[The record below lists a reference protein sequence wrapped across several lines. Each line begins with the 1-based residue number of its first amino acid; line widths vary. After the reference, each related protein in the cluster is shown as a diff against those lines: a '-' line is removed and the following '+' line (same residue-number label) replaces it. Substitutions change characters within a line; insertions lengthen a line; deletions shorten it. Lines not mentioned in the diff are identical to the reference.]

1 MSDSNTIPSLNNLS
15 KIDAAI
21 AAAKARKAAR
31 EAARAEAPPAA
42 QDLEMSEP
50 VDNVDVSPSDDLT
63 DTDKRQS
70 TRAAKKAMILA
81 DREARKAAKAAQ
93 RQEKKE
99 TKVAQR
105 SGPAHMSKVDKA
117 AAKLPTLLDE
127 TKQLFSD
134 ITQQLHADQITA
146 LVLHLQHHNR
156 VNATQ
161 RALTAKVEAGTAVRI
176 VGGDPKFIGRTGVV
190 FKAQRIRCYV
200 TVPGVNRPV
209 YLFTS
214 DVTPIEV
221 ETLAPSPEPE
231 EVESTGTEG

>member
-1 MSDSNTIPSLNNLS
+1 MSDTNTAPAVNLS

-31 EAARAEAPPAA
+31 EAALQEAGPAP
-42 QDLEMSEP
+42 QDPVVIEP
-50 VDNVDVSPSDDLT
+50 GDGSDASSSDDLS
-63 DTDKRQS
+63 DADKRQS
-70 TRAAKKAMILA
+70 NRAAKKAMILA
-81 DREARKAAKAAQ
+81 DREARKAAKAAE
-93 RQEKKE
+93 RGAKKE
-99 TKVAQR
+99 AKVAQR

-117 AAKLPTLLDE
+117 AERLPTLTSEAKALLDDC
-127 TKQLFSD
+127 TS
-134 ITQQLHADQITA
+134 QLHPDQLAA
-146 LVLHLQHHNR
+146 LALHIQHINR

-161 RALTAKVEAGTAVRI
+161 RALSAKVEAGTAVRI

-214 DVTPIEV
+214 DVTPVEV
-221 ETLAPSPEPE
+221 ESLSHAPEPE
-231 EVESTGTEG
+231 EVPSTGTEG

>member
-1 MSDSNTIPSLNNLS
+1 MSDTNTTPALNIS

-31 EAARAEAPPAA
+31 DAARQEAGPTS
-42 QDLEMSEP
+42 QDPVMSEP
-50 VDNVDVSPSDDLT
+50 GDNVDASPSDDLT
-63 DTDKRQS
+63 DADKRQS
-70 TRAAKKAMILA
+70 HRAAKKAMILA
-81 DREARKAAKAAQ
+81 DREARKVAKEAE
-93 RQEKKE
+93 RQKKKE

-105 SGPAHMSKVDKA
+105 TGPAHMSKVDKA
-117 AAKLPTLLDE
+117 AERLPTLTSEAKALLDDC
-127 TKQLFSD
+127 TS
-134 ITQQLHADQITA
+134 QLHPDQLAA
-146 LVLHLQHHNR
+146 LALHIQHINR

-161 RALTAKVEAGTAVRI
+161 RALSAKVEAGTAVRI

-214 DVTPIEV
+214 DVTPVEV
-221 ETLAPSPEPE
+221 ESLSHAPEPE
-231 EVESTGTEG
+231 EVPSTGTEG

>member
-1 MSDSNTIPSLNNLS
+1 MSDTNTAPALNIS

-31 EAARAEAPPAA
+31 EAALQEAA
-42 QDLEMSEP
+42 QAPQDSAVSESG
-50 VDNVDVSPSDDLT
+50 DSNDTSSSHELSDA
-63 DTDKRQS
+63 DKRQS
-70 TRAAKKAMILA
+70 NRAAKKAMILA
-81 DREARKAAKAAQ
+81 DREARKAAKQAERSA
-93 RQEKKE
+93 KKE

-117 AAKLPTLLDE
+117 AAKLPTLTSEAKALLDDC
-127 TKQLFSD
+127 TS
-134 ITQQLHADQITA
+134 QLHPDQLAA
-146 LVLHLQHHNR
+146 LALHIQHINR

-161 RALTAKVEAGTAVRI
+161 RALSAKVEAGTAVRI
-176 VGGDPKFIGRTGVV
+176 IGGDPKFVGRTGVV

-214 DVTPIEV
+214 DVTPVEV
-221 ETLAPSPEPE
+221 ETLPEVSQPE
-231 EVESTGTEG
+231 EATGTEG

>member
-1 MSDSNTIPSLNNLS
+1 MSDTNTTPALNIS

-31 EAARAEAPPAA
+31 EAAL
-42 QDLEMSEP
+42 QDTSPTSQDPVVIEP
-50 VDNVDVSPSDDLT
+50 GDGSDVSSSYELT
-63 DTDKRQS
+63 DADKRQS
-70 TRAAKKAMILA
+70 NRAAKKAMILA
-81 DREARKAAKAAQ
+81 DREARRAAKAAE
-93 RQEKKE
+93 RSTKKE

-105 SGPAHMSKVDKA
+105 TGPAHMSKVDKA

-127 TKQLFSD
+127 TKQLFND
-134 ITQQLHADQITA
+134 ITQQLHADQVTA

-161 RALTAKVEAGTAVRI
+161 RALTAKVETGTAVRI

-214 DVTPIEV
+214 DVTPV
-221 ETLAPSPEPE
+221 ELETVTSIPTPT
-231 EVESTGTEG
+231 ESTGTDG

>member
-1 MSDSNTIPSLNNLS
+1 MSDTNTAPALNIS

-31 EAARAEAPPAA
+31 EAALQEAA
-42 QDLEMSEP
+42 QAPQDSAVSESG
-50 VDNVDVSPSDDLT
+50 DSSDTSSSHELSDA
-63 DTDKRQS
+63 DKRQS
-70 TRAAKKAMILA
+70 NRAAKKAMILA
-81 DREARKAAKAAQ
+81 DREARKAAKQAERSA
-93 RQEKKE
+93 KKE

-117 AAKLPTLLDE
+117 AAKLPTLTSEAKALLDDC
-127 TKQLFSD
+127 TS
-134 ITQQLHADQITA
+134 QLHPDQLAA
-146 LVLHLQHHNR
+146 LALHIQHINR

-161 RALTAKVEAGTAVRI
+161 RALSTKIEAGTAVQI
-176 VGGDPKFIGRTGVV
+176 VGGDPKFIGHTGVV

-214 DVTPIEV
+214 DVTPIEI
-221 ETLAPSPEPE
+221 ETVAPVSEPE
-231 EVESTGTEG
+231 EVDATGTED

>member
-1 MSDSNTIPSLNNLS
+1 MSDTNTAPAVNLS

-31 EAARAEAPPAA
+31 EAALQEAGPAP
-42 QDLEMSEP
+42 QDPVVIEP
-50 VDNVDVSPSDDLT
+50 GDGSDASPSDDLT
-63 DTDKRQS
+63 GADKRPS

-99 TKVAQR
+99 AKVSPR
-105 SGPAHMSKVDKA
+105 TGPAHMSKVDKA
-117 AAKLPTLLDE
+117 AAKLPSLIDE
-127 TKQLFSD
+127 TKQLFGD
-134 ITQQLHADQITA
+134 ITQQLDAEQIAA

-176 VGGDPKFIGRTGVV
+176 IGGDPKFIGRTGVV

-214 DVTPIEV
+214 DVTPVEV
-221 ETLAPSPEPE
+221 ETLPAAQEPE
-231 EVESTGTEG
+231 EVPSTGTEG

>member
-1 MSDSNTIPSLNNLS
+1 MSDTNTAPALNIS

-31 EAARAEAPPAA
+31 EAALQEAA
-42 QDLEMSEP
+42 QAPQDSAVSESG
-50 VDNVDVSPSDDLT
+50 DSSDTSSSYELSDA
-63 DTDKRQS
+63 DKRQS

-81 DREARKAAKAAQ
+81 DREARKAAKQAERSA
-93 RQEKKE
+93 KKE

-117 AAKLPTLLDE
+117 AAKLPTLTSEAKALLDDC
-127 TKQLFSD
+127 TS
-134 ITQQLHADQITA
+134 QLHPDQLAA
-146 LVLHLQHHNR
+146 LALHIQHINR

-161 RALTAKVEAGTAVRI
+161 RALSAKVEAGTAVRI
-176 VGGDPKFIGRTGVV
+176 IGGDPKFVGRTGVV

-214 DVTPIEV
+214 DVTPVEV
-221 ETLAPSPEPE
+221 ETLPEVSEPE
-231 EVESTGTEG
+231 EATGTEG

>member
-1 MSDSNTIPSLNNLS
+1 MSDTNTVPAVNLS

-31 EAARAEAPPAA
+31 EAALQEAGPAP
-42 QDLEMSEP
+42 QDPVVIEP
-50 VDNVDVSPSDDLT
+50 GDGSDASSSDDLS
-63 DTDKRQS
+63 DADKCQS
-70 TRAAKKAMILA
+70 NRAAKKAMILA
-81 DREARKAAKAAQ
+81 DREARKAAKAAE
-93 RQEKKE
+93 RGAKKE
-99 TKVAQR
+99 AKVAQR

-117 AAKLPTLLDE
+117 AERLPTLTSEAKALLDDC
-127 TKQLFSD
+127 TS
-134 ITQQLHADQITA
+134 QLHPDQLAA
-146 LVLHLQHHNR
+146 LALHIQHINR

-161 RALTAKVEAGTAVRI
+161 RALSAKVEAGTAVRI

-221 ETLAPSPEPE
+221 ESLPPAPEPE
-231 EVESTGTEG
+231 EAPSTGTEG

>member
-1 MSDSNTIPSLNNLS
+1 MSDTNTTPALNIS

-31 EAARAEAPPAA
+31 DAARQEAGPTS
-42 QDLEMSEP
+42 QDPVMSEP
-50 VDNVDVSPSDDLT
+50 GDNVDASPSDDLT
-63 DTDKRQS
+63 DADKRQS
-70 TRAAKKAMILA
+70 HRAAKKAMILA
-81 DREARKAAKAAQ
+81 DREARKVAKEAE
-93 RQEKKE
+93 RQKKKE

-105 SGPAHMSKVDKA
+105 TGPAHMSKVDKA

-127 TKQLFSD
+127 TKQLFND

-161 RALTAKVEAGTAVRI
+161 RALTAKVETGTAVRI

-214 DVTPIEV
+214 DVTPV
-221 ETLAPSPEPE
+221 ELETVTPVSEPE
-231 EVESTGTEG
+231 EVEATGTEG